1 MLIFH
6 PSINIFIYSIR
17 GKGRQF
23 NLFIY
28 YFRCISYTS
37 HTSIYTFFQQFIYIP
52 FSIIIF
58 LSYLLF
64 SLKSIF
70 IFLYIFSIRGKGSS
84 KEGSKGRT
92 SKNPDDDEELHVHV
106 TADDE
111 NKVEKAA
118 ILISAFLN
126 PIDDEKNDH
135 KQKQLRELVS

>member
-1 MLIFH
+1 MV
-6 PSINIFIYSIR
+6 
-17 GKGRQF
+17 
-23 NLFIY
+23 
-28 YFRCISYTS
+28 C
-37 HTSIYTFFQQFIYIP
+37 FF
-52 FSIIIF
+52 
-58 LSYLLF
+58 LF
-64 SLKSIF
+64 SNSVSNFYFK
-70 IFLYIFSIRGKGSS
+70 IFSIRGKGSS